1 MLPQH
6 HILTSNLCIRLAT
19 PESEDMS
26 SRTLTVS
33 AAQLGPVP
41 LSATRGE
48 TLARLIKLLEDA
60 ATAGAELVVFPEAA
74 LTPFFPHW
82 LVRDKDELLGYFE
95 EGLPGV
101 GTQELFDAARK
112 LGVAFVLGYA
122 ERTPDE
128 RLFNAA
134 ALVDE
139 RGEVI
144 HRYRKIHLPG
154 FLEVQ
159 QGAPFQNLEKR
170 YFEVGDLGF
179 GVQAWRNTKIG
190 LAICNDRRWAETY
203 RVLAIGGAEV
213 VCLGYN
219 TPAST
224 PHLAESD
231 GLAEFQN
238 HLSMQA
244 GAYQN
249 SMWVIGT
256 AKAGTEE
263 GVSQIGGS
271 AIIAPSGEIVVAAK
285 TLGDEIVTAE
295 IDLDMVTRYRRDV
308 FNFLQHRRPEHYGS
322 IAQPFAE

>member
-1 MLPQH
+1 M
-6 HILTSNLCIRLAT
+6 N
-19 PESEDMS
+19 
-26 SRTLTVS
+26 SRQIVVS

-41 LSATRGE
+41 LTETRPE
-48 TLARLIKLLEDA
+48 TLARLIKMLEGA
-60 ATAGAELVVFPEAA
+60 AADGAKLVVFPEAA
-74 LTPFFPHW
+74 LTSFFPHW
-82 LVRDKDELLGYFE
+82 LVEDADELEKFYE
-95 EGLPGV
+95 KELPGPD
-101 GTQELFDAARK
+101 TLELFKAARE
-112 LGVAFVLGYA
+112 LQVAFVLGYA
-122 ERTPDE
+122 ERTADH
-128 RLFNAA
+128 RHFNTA

-139 RGEVI
+139 NGNVI

-154 FLEVQ
+154 FKTVQ
-159 QGAPFQNLEKR
+159 EGAPFQNLEKR

-179 GVQAWRNTKIG
+179 GVQPWRTTKIG

-203 RVLAIGGAEV
+203 RILALQGAEI

-219 TPAST
+219 TPTTT
-224 PHLAESD
+224 PHLSETD
-231 GLAEFQN
+231 NLTDFHN

-271 AIIAPSGEIVVAAK
+271 AIIAPSGEIVATAR
-285 TLGDEIVTAE
+285 TLGDELVTAE

-308 FNFLQHRRPEHYGS
+308 FNFAHHRRPEHYLPIVEP
-322 IAQPFAE
+322 IA

>member
-1 MLPQH
+1 
-6 HILTSNLCIRLAT
+6 
-19 PESEDMS
+19 MS
-26 SRTLTVS
+26 TRTLTVA
-33 AAQLGPVP
+33 AAQLGPIP
-41 LSATRGE
+41 RSATRAE
-48 TLARLIKLLEDA
+48 TLARLIRLLEA
-60 ATAGAELVVFPEAA
+60 AAAEGTELVVFPEAA

-82 LVRDKDELLGYFE
+82 LVQDEAELRSYFE
-95 EGLPGV
+95 EDVPGT
-101 GTQELFDAARK
+101 GTQVLFDAART

-122 ERTPDE
+122 ERTKDQ
-128 RLFNAA
+128 RHFNTA

-139 RGEVI
+139 GGNVI

-154 FLEVQ
+154 FRDVQ
-159 QGAPFQNLEKR
+159 PGTPFQNLEKK

-179 GVQAWRNTKIG
+179 GVQAWRNTRIG

-203 RVLAIGGAEV
+203 RVLALGGAEV

-219 TPAST
+219 TPDSN
-224 PHLAESD
+224 PHLPESD
-231 GLAEFQN
+231 NLTNFQN

-256 AKAGTEE
+256 AKAGVEE

-271 AIIAPSGEIVVAAK
+271 AIIAPSGEIVAAAR
-285 TLGDEIVTAE
+285 TLDDEIVTAE

-308 FNFLQHRRPEHYGS
+308 FNFSQHRRPEHYTS
-322 IAQPFAE
+322 ITRQGPNGVGPAT